1 MQQHVAVGVGDQ
13 ATVMGNT
20 NATEGNEVALAK
32 GVNVE
37 TVTYAHEE
45 RRP

>member
-20 NATEGNEVALAK
+20 NSAEGDEVALAE